1 MWISRGNILHNTIH
15 QKFGKEPRTVRFAL
29 STDEMNPF
37 GDMSSSHSTWLVVLS
52 ILNIPS
58 WLCMKQKYL
67 MLSIL
72 IQGPKQPGNDIDVFL
87 EPLLEDMAKL
97 WNDGELVRDEFK

>member
-1 MWISRGNILHNTIH
+1 
-15 QKFGKEPRTVRFAL
+15 
-29 STDEMNPF
+29 MNPF

-58 WLCMKQKYL
+58 WLCMKRKYL

-72 IQGPKQPGNDIDVFL
+72 TQCLKQPGNDINVLL

-97 WNDGELVRDEFK
+97 WNDRELVWDELKQECFTLRAMIFIAVIDYPDGFSLSG

>member
-1 MWISRGNILHNTIH
+1 MYPN
-15 QKFGKEPRTVRFAL
+15 FGEEPRNVRFAL
-29 STDEMNPF
+29 STDGMNPF
-37 GDMSSSHSTWLVVLS
+37 GDMGTSHITWLVVLS

-72 IQGPKQPGNDIDVFL
+72 IHGLKQLGNDIDVFL
-87 EPLLEDMAKL
+87 VPLLEDMAKL
-97 WNDGELVRDEFK
+97 WNDGERMWDEFRQEYFMMHAMIF